1 MIPISGILFD
11 SAIWFCASGKS
22 FFLGAVL
29 MIIAAVIY
37 KEGKHK
43 LLLALAWFLFIISIL
58 SVVLSST
65 PLPAFIYHLW
75 ITAFIIYL
83 LTRKK
88 FPVLAILL
96 LTTVSITVIL
106 IELPWHFPDK
116 IAMDKVEQIYVIGDS
131 ISAGMGNAEERTWT
145 VLLSEELETPVVNLA
160 VAGATVSSALRK
172 QVPEVTGR
180 NNLVFLE
187 IGGND
192 LLNHNSTKQY
202 ETDLTKII
210 RHLTASSNQI
220 VWFELPL
227 LPQYYTYGRIQR
239 KLAQQYKINLIP
251 KSVLTTVFC
260 TKDATSDGIH
270 LTTKGHEIMK
280 QRIQKL
286 LHQKGGNH
294 EEENP
299 Q

>member
-1 MIPISGILFD
+1 MIPISGISVD

-22 FFLGAVL
+22 FFLGAAL
-29 MIIAAVIY
+29 MIITAVIF
-37 KEGKHK
+37 KACKHK
-43 LLLALAWFLFIISIL
+43 LFLALVWFLFIVSIL
-58 SVVLSST
+58 AVVLSST
-65 PLPAFIYHLW
+65 PLPAIIYTLW

-88 FPVLAILL
+88 FPVLAVLL
-96 LTTVSITVIL
+96 LTTVSITVL
-106 IELPWHFPDK
+106 FIELPWHFPDK

-145 VLLSEELETPVVNLA
+145 VRLSEELEIPVVNLA
-160 VAGATVSSALRK
+160 VAGATASSALRK
-172 QVPEVTGR
+172 QVPEVTGP

-202 ETDLTKII
+202 ETDLMEII
-210 RHLTASSNQI
+210 RKLKTSSNQI
-220 VWFELPL
+220 IWFELPL

-239 KLAQQYKINLIP
+239 KLAKQYNINVIP

-260 TKDATSDGIH
+260 TKNATSDGIH
-270 LTTKGHEIMK
+270 LTPKGHEIMK

-286 LHQKGGNH
+286 LHQKGGTH
-294 EEENP
+294 EDKNP